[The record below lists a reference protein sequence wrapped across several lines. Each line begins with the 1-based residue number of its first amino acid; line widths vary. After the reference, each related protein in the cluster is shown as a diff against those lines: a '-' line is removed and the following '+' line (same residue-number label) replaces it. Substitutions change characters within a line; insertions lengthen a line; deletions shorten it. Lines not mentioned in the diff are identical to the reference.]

1 MMFDIIARG
10 MAAKALQIG
19 APTDKQIM
27 DSLSVLAENG
37 KITTGATEE
46 QAAQIE
52 QNTAGIHM
60 LSAMLESDINS
71 QGMWESGQI
80 NSDGT
85 NGANNARIRTIGYIP
100 DNVVRV
106 KTDGQA
112 NVRAQLY
119 AADGTF
125 VKVSALGFT
134 QDFMVADVLAEN
146 SQAAKIRLTMQHVK
160 TTSVIDT

>member
-1 MMFDIIARG
+1 MDLKLKFSEDAQLDLRPDTPEHFQVAVAG
-10 MAAKALQIG
+10 GTVMA
-19 APTDKQIM
+19 
-27 DSLSVLAENG
+27 
-37 KITTGATEE
+37 GATAE

-52 QNTAGIHM
+52 QNTAGIHV
-60 LSAMLESDINS
+60 LSGMLESDINS

-134 QDFMVADVLAEN
+134 QDVMVADVLAEN
-146 SQAAKIRLTMQHVK
+146 SQAAKIRLT
-160 TTSVIDT
+160 I